1 MTASWW
7 FLGVSIYGALYTLNA
22 YRPFRLGGATVVP
35 SFFASWLTIE
45 LAPHHLVWQI
55 TATVVFAWYGAFAH
69 WPAWVGLVICLV
81 SWWGLIGQIRR
92 SRETRDLVEDALAH
106 GLGDDYSE
114 RLDDDL
120 LDRHA
125 VGVPRSRIAMAF
137 RFGHRDVVH
146 VKNIEYGPYGR
157 RNRLDVWHHREQP
170 NGRPVLFW
178 IHGGGWIIGHKAQQ
192 ALPMIHHFARHGWVV
207 VSANYRL
214 SPRASFPDHLVDLK
228 RALGWVREHIDEYGG
243 DPGFVTV
250 TGGSAGGHLAA
261 LVGLTA
267 NDPEYQPE
275 FEDTDT
281 SAQACVPFY
290 GVYDFTNRFGS
301 RAAMEGWGMR
311 RFLERRVMQVGLADD
326 PEAYAKASPYD
337 RIHADAPPFFV
348 IHGTHDVLAP
358 VGDARQFVN
367 ELREVSREPVVYAEL
382 PVTQHAFD
390 VFHSIR
396 TAHVIHGV
404 ERFAT
409 WCYSRYLDRAERAGD
424 SPESVEPHAEAG

>member
-7 FLGVSIYGALYTLNA
+7 FLGVSVYGALYTLNA
-22 YRPFRLGGATVVP
+22 YRPIRLGGATVVP

-45 LAPHHLVWQI
+45 LAPHHLAWQAA
-55 TATVVFAWYGAFAH
+55 ATVVFAWLGAFEH
-69 WPAWVGLVICLV
+69 WPGWLGLGITLVSWVGLV
-81 SWWGLIGQIRR
+81 GQIRR
-92 SRETRDLVEDALAH
+92 SREAITIVESALAE
-106 GLGDDYSE
+106 GLGDGYRN
-114 RLDDDL
+114 RLDDEL
-120 LDRHA
+120 VDRHA
-125 VGVPRSRIAMAF
+125 VGVPRSRVAMAF

-170 NGRPVLFW
+170 DGRPVLYW
-178 IHGGGWIIGHKAQQ
+178 IHGGGWIVGHKAQQ

-214 SPRASFPDHLVDLK
+214 SPRASFPDHLVDVK
-228 RALGWVREHIDEYGG
+228 RALAWVREHIDEYGG
-243 DPGFVTV
+243 DPGFVAV
-250 TGGSAGGHLAA
+250 SGGSAGGHLAA

-267 NDPEYQPE
+267 DDPEYQPE
-275 FEDTDT
+275 FEDADT
-281 SAQACVPFY
+281 TVQACVPFY

-301 RAAMEGWGMR
+301 RAGMDGWGMR
-311 RFLERRVMQVGLADD
+311 RFLEQRVMQVGLADD

-337 RIHADAPPFFV
+337 CIHADAPPFFV

-358 VGDARQFVN
+358 VGDAREFVR
-367 ELREVSREPVVYAEL
+367 ELRAVSHEPVAYAEL
-382 PVTQHAFD
+382 PIAQHAFD

-404 ERFAT
+404 ERFAA
-409 WCYSRYLDRAERAGD
+409 WCYGQYLEQRDVTRRA
-424 SPESVEPHAEAG
+424 V